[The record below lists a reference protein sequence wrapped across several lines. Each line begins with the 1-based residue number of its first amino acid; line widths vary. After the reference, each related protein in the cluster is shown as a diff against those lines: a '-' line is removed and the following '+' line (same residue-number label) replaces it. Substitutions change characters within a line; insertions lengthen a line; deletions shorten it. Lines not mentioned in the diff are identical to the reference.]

1 MKKALLLATTG
12 VALLL
17 AGCSNGA
24 QKSTDNSSSTYKTEM
39 SKGND
44 AVSDEKYSKA
54 MDHFASAIKAKKT
67 DKAHDSKVQA
77 QNLVKAKKL
86 MNQRKFDS
94 AKNALNEVT
103 DQDNGNQK
111 MVKHAKKL
119 LKQIKV
125 IKTNRSN
132 FTKNI
137 ATAQDVMNDSPDQAK
152 TLLEQVTNFEGIKGK
167 YYSDLYKQA
176 KKLLAN
182 LPVKAENDTT
192 TDTNTDNNS
201 SSSDTNNDSSTTT
214 DSNSANSNSNQSGNP
229 AANGDFDTEKK
240 EIDGKTITDAD
251 INKARE
257 DLSKQGVNAGAWSD
271 NDIVRA
277 IKNAYKDGRT
287 TVTPDDAKIQN

>member
-44 AVSDEKYSKA
+44 AVNDEKYSKA

-111 MVKHAKKL
+111 MVKHANKL
-119 LKQIKV
+119 LKKIKV

-137 ATAQDVMNDSPDQAK
+137 ATAQDVMNDAPDQAK

-176 KKLLAN
+176 KKLLDN

-192 TDTNTDNNS
+192 TDTNTDN
-201 SSSDTNNDSSTTT
+201 SSDTTNNDSTNT
-214 DSNSANSNSNQSGNP
+214 DTNDSSDTNQSGNP
-229 AANGDFDTEKK
+229 AANGDFDIEKK

-287 TVTPDDAKIQN
+287 TVNADDAKVQN

>member
-44 AVSDEKYSKA
+44 AVNDEKYSKA

-111 MVKHAKKL
+111 MVKHANKL
-119 LKQIKV
+119 LKKIKV

-137 ATAQDVMNDSPDQAK
+137 ATAQDVMNDAPDQAK

-176 KKLLAN
+176 KKLLDN

-192 TDTNTDNNS
+192 TDTNTDNG
-201 SSSDTNNDSSTTT
+201 SDTTNNDATNTDTNDSS
-214 DSNSANSNSNQSGNP
+214 DANQSGNP
-229 AANGDFDTEKK
+229 AANGDFDIEKK

-287 TVTPDDAKIQN
+287 TVNADDAKVQN

>member
-44 AVSDEKYSKA
+44 AVNDEKYSKA

-111 MVKHAKKL
+111 MVKHANKL
-119 LKQIKV
+119 LKKIKV

-137 ATAQDVMNDSPDQAK
+137 ATAQDVMNDAPDQAK

-176 KKLLAN
+176 KKLLDN

-192 TDTNTDNNS
+192 TDTNTDN
-201 SSSDTNNDSSTTT
+201 SSDTTNNDSTNT
-214 DSNSANSNSNQSGNP
+214 DSNDSSDTNQSGNP
-229 AANGDFDTEKK
+229 AANGDFDIEKK

-287 TVTPDDAKIQN
+287 TVNADDAKVQN

>member
-44 AVSDEKYSKA
+44 AVNDEKYSKA

-86 MNQRKFDS
+86 MNQRKFDG

-111 MVKHAKKL
+111 MVKHANKL
-119 LKQIKV
+119 LKKIKV

-137 ATAQDVMNDSPDQAK
+137 ATAQDVMNDAPDQAK

-192 TDTNTDNNS
+192 TDTKADNSANTN
-201 SSSDTNNDSSTTT
+201 NNDSTSA
-214 DSNSANSNSNQSGNP
+214 DSNNGSDNQSGNP
-229 AANGDFDTEKK
+229 AANGDFDIEKK

-287 TVTPDDAKIQN
+287 TVTADDAKIQN

>member
-201 SSSDTNNDSSTTT
+201 SSSDTNNNSSTTT
-214 DSNSANSNSNQSGNP
+214 DNNSANSDSNQSGNP

>member
-17 AGCSNGA
+17 AGCSNGE

-44 AVSDEKYSKA
+44 AVNDEKYSKA

-111 MVKHAKKL
+111 MVKHANKL
-119 LKQIKV
+119 LKKIKV

-137 ATAQDVMNDSPDQAK
+137 ATAQDVMNDAPDQAK
-152 TLLEQVTNFEGIKGK
+152 TLLEQVTKFEGIKGK

-176 KKLLAN
+176 KKLLDN

-192 TDTNTDNNS
+192 TDTNTDNG
-201 SSSDTNNDSSTTT
+201 SDTTNNDATNTDTNDSS
-214 DSNSANSNSNQSGNP
+214 DANQSGNP
-229 AANGDFDTEKK
+229 AANGDFDIEKK

-287 TVTPDDAKIQN
+287 TVNADDAKVQN

>member
-44 AVSDEKYSKA
+44 AVNDEKYSKA

-111 MVKHAKKL
+111 MVKHANKL
-119 LKQIKV
+119 LKKIKV

-137 ATAQDVMNDSPDQAK
+137 ATAQDVMNDAPDQAK

-176 KKLLAN
+176 KKLLDN

-192 TDTNTDNNS
+192 TDTNTDN
-201 SSSDTNNDSSTTT
+201 SSDTTNNDSTNT
-214 DSNSANSNSNQSGNP
+214 DTNDSSDANQSGNP
-229 AANGDFDTEKK
+229 AANGDFDIEKK

-287 TVTPDDAKIQN
+287 TVNADDAKVQN

>member
-44 AVSDEKYSKA
+44 AVNDEKYSKA

-111 MVKHAKKL
+111 MVKHANKL
-119 LKQIKV
+119 LKKIKV

-137 ATAQDVMNDSPDQAK
+137 ATAQDVMNDAPDQAK

-176 KKLLAN
+176 KKLLDN

-192 TDTNTDNNS
+192 TDTNTDN
-201 SSSDTNNDSSTTT
+201 SSDTTNNDATNTDTNDSS
-214 DSNSANSNSNQSGNP
+214 DANQSGNP
-229 AANGDFDTEKK
+229 AANGDFDIEKK

-287 TVTPDDAKIQN
+287 TVNADDAKVQN